1 MGMITLFEY
10 AEKHG
15 ISLDTVRKKAL
26 RGGYETA
33 KKSGNIWLIDE
44 DEPLIDRRIKSGKF
58 IGARE
63 KKK

>member
-15 ISLDTVRKKAL
+15 LSPDTVRKKAL

-33 KKSGNIWLIDE
+33 KKSGKLWLIDE
-44 DEPLIDRRIKSGKF
+44 DEPLVDRRIKNGKF
-58 IGARE
+58 IGARN
-63 KKK
+63 KKQ